1 MISIM
6 ANPISFTADTDINND
21 SRNFGLVNSI
31 IYQQFNNGPV
41 LASVLFALLCAIL
54 ILGAV
59 LTYVLLRQVTHHG
72 RILIVQEQR
81 LELLTAHMSAALP
94 VGPEAV

>member
-6 ANPISFTADTDINND
+6 ANPISITADTDITND

-72 RILIVQEQR
+72 RILIVQEQG
-81 LELLTAHMSAALP
+81 LELLAAHLP
-94 VGPEAV
+94 ATFPDGQEAV

>member
-1 MISIM
+1 M
-6 ANPISFTADTDINND
+6 ANPISITADTDITND

-81 LELLTAHMSAALP
+81 LELLTAHLPATFP
-94 VGPEAV
+94 VGQEAV

>member
-1 MISIM
+1 M
-6 ANPISFTADTDINND
+6 ANPISITADTDVTND

-54 ILGAV
+54 VLGAV
-59 LTYVLLRQVTHHG
+59 LTYVLLRQVSHHG
-72 RILIVQEQR
+72 RIISVQNQG
-81 LELLTAHMSAALP
+81 LELLAANLP
-94 VGPEAV
+94 ATYPDRQEAV